1 MTRCRLAQAT
11 MLIVLLFANVAGA
24 LEVAVLKSSDVP
36 AWRPT
41 LDALRRQTTAHTL
54 TEYDLR
60 GDNTEAARVVA
71 NLKGHT
77 SLLVALGPLAVQAAK
92 DGAPEIPLIY
102 LMVQDPAR
110 AGLIGAPNTTG
121 VAFQVPVKNQL
132 AAFRMVNPRG
142 VRIGVIY
149 NPESTGRQVAEAQ
162 KAASVV
168 RLQIMD
174 RPVASEREVP
184 EALRSLFRGNEAV
197 DALWI
202 PPDPVLLADES
213 RRFLLAEALKA
224 GKPIYTSF
232 AALVA
237 EGALVCN
244 GPDLVSIGDLAGE
257 LVGRIAAGEKAGK
270 IDPMIPRAELIINK
284 KIAERLKIDIPAD
297 ALKAASKVY

>member
-1 MTRCRLAQAT
+1 MTRYRLAQAAT
-11 MLIVLLFANVAGA
+11 LILLLCASAAGA
-24 LEVAVLKSSDVP
+24 IEVAVLKSGDVP

-41 LDALRRQTTAHTL
+41 LDALKRQTSAHTL

-60 GDNTEAARVVA
+60 GDTTEAARVVA
-71 NLKGHT
+71 SLKGRT

-92 DGAPEIPLIY
+92 EGAPEIPLIY
-102 LMVQDPAR
+102 LMVQDPTR

-142 VRIGVIY
+142 VRVGVIY

-168 RLQIMD
+168 RLQVVE
-174 RPVASEREVP
+174 RPVASDREVP
-184 EALRSLFRGNEAV
+184 EALRGLLKGSEAV

-202 PPDPVLLADES
+202 PPDSVLLADES
-213 RRFLLAEALKA
+213 RRFVLAETLKA
-224 GKPIYTSF
+224 GKPVYTSF
-232 AALVA
+232 AALVP

-244 GPDLVSIGDLAGE
+244 GPDLVSIGELAGE

-284 KIAERLKIDIPAD
+284 KIAERLRIDIPAD